1 MTRFHIVLLA
11 GLIALTPVTGAMAQ
25 SRGAAPGQWRQD
37 QAREESQEGRRIS
50 LSSATQIV
58 ERGRDGHRRD
68 VTVQDQGGQLLY
80 VFLWEYPG
88 GRIER
93 IVVDGRT
100 GRIIQGGR

>member
-1 MTRFHIVLLA
+1 MTRIRILLLA

-25 SRGAAPGQWRQD
+25 SRSPLAGQWRQD
-37 QAREESQEGRRIS
+37 QAREESREGRRIS
-50 LSSATQIV
+50 LSAATQIV
-58 ERGRDGHRRD
+58 ERGREGRRRD
-68 VTVQDQGGQLLY
+68 VTVQERGDQLHY
-80 VFLWEYPG
+80 IFLWEYDG